1 MAEVFWLE
9 IHRSEGSPLLRRALG
24 KWDFQ
29 CSAGSGRGT
38 ILIVADRPD
47 ARHIPSAALEIL
59 WWVRD
64 GTPEE
69 VSDVLAR
76 RPGWVIRQSMPL
88 ETVRA
93 ALQHMQQR
101 DLGSEGWLRQM
112 LHLATLDELLR
123 LILVRAEQLSRAR
136 QGAIWIRQED
146 AFYQRCGE
154 GFPEAPLSHHEAA
167 ELVRL
172 GQAWLL
178 CPSAQMGIL
187 RLKEP
192 QGDPE
197 HYLAWIEDVEDLLIN
212 AWNLEMSQA
221 LSFRDDLTVA
231 RNRRALEVD
240 LPRIIREAAS
250 RAETVSLLFLDV
262 DNLKALNSRFGHPT
276 GSKVLTHVAIEAQRV
291 IRAQDHLYRYGGD
304 EFCIVIPGT
313 AVLGAAK
320 MGERLIQKLTEAPV
334 QVGETGVPVSVSIGI
349 AAYPTHADG
358 AEHLLERADRALFR
372 AKAEGKG
379 RVVVAE
385 NTES

>member
-9 IHRSEGSPLLRRALG
+9 IHRSEGASLLRRALE
-24 KWDFQ
+24 KWEFQ
-29 CSAGSGRGT
+29 CQIGAGRGT
-38 ILIVADRPD
+38 VLIVADRPD

-64 GTPEE
+64 ATPEE

-76 RPGWVIRQSMPL
+76 RPGWVVRQSMPL

-93 ALQHMQQR
+93 ALHHMQQR

-123 LILVRAEQLSRAR
+123 LVLVRAEHLSGAR

-146 AFYQRCGE
+146 AFFQRCGE
-154 GFPEAPLSHHEAA
+154 GYPEAPISHHEAA

-178 CPSAQMGIL
+178 CPSQQMGIL
-187 RLKEP
+187 RLKDP
-192 QGDPE
+192 QGDPG

-212 AWNLEMSQA
+212 ALHLETSRA

-231 RNRRALEVD
+231 RNRRALEAD
-240 LPRIIREAAS
+240 LPRIIREAAT
-250 RAETVSLLFLDV
+250 RAEPVSLLFLDV
-262 DNLKALNSRFGHPT
+262 DNLKALNSQFGHPT

-313 AVLGAAK
+313 LAAGAEK
-320 MGERLIQKLTEAPV
+320 LGERLLQRLTESPV
-334 QVGETGVPVSVSIGI
+334 QVGENDVPVSVSIGI
-349 AAYPTHADG
+349 AAYPAHADG

-372 AKAEGKG
+372 AKAAGKG
-379 RVVVAE
+379 RVVLAE
-385 NTES
+385 IVES